1 MEITNEMKYKLFE
14 KMLEL
19 EHLGETKTYDGRNY
33 AEQSNGAY
41 KMLQTLGLDTEYIH
55 WSFGK

>member
-1 MEITNEMKYKLFE
+1 MTDEMKLKLFE

-19 EHLGETKTYDGRNY
+19 EHLGETATYDGRNY

-41 KMLQTLGLDTEYIH
+41 ALLKVFGLGEEYIN
-55 WSFGK
+55 WSCGK